1 MASATDNDNDDDD
14 DDVILMITQFNKVYL
29 HAEPTAV
36 RPFTETAQTYTTVN
50 TTITYTRFYSNM
62 FRLSTVIFRLY

>member
-1 MASATDNDNDDDD
+1 MTSATDNDNDDDD

-36 RPFTETAQTYTTVN
+36 RPFTETA
-50 TTITYTRFYSNM
+50 
-62 FRLSTVIFRLY
+62 